1 MAVSDGAENFR
12 PLQWSKRHE
21 QAAVLVADDRLT
33 DEQIA
38 EQIGISARML
48 YIWKAH
54 PEFAAKVSEHVEKFA
69 AVTLKRGIARRERRV
84 EALNDRWKR
93 MLRVIDERAEDPDI
107 SHVAGGTTGLIVHD
121 VKGVGKGDD
130 FQLIDIYGVDTGL
143 LKELREHEKQAAQ
156 ELGQWTEKQ
165 EHTGKDGA
173 PLTFTISIDRKDDGD
188 ADSDA

>member
-1 MAVSDGAENFR
+1 MAVSDSAENFR

-38 EQIGISARML
+38 EQVGISARML

-54 PEFAAKVSEHVEKFA
+54 PEFAAKVAEHVEKFA

-84 EALNDRWKR
+84 EALNDRWQR
-93 MLRVIDERAEDPDI
+93 MQRVIDERSEDPGV

-121 VKGVGKGDD
+121 VKGVGKGED
-130 FQLIDIYGVDTGL
+130 FQLIDIYGVDTAL